1 MSGKFKEVS
10 DELKGNKYMNH
21 RGEIVE
27 VLNVTTYGRGYHVIY
42 SYTEAYSVY
51 CGLGKFRKRYPIK
64 VGQKER
70 GVKPLESGPR
80 KLTTLA

>member
-10 DELKGNKYMNH
+10 DELKGNKYTNH
-21 RGEIVE
+21 RGEVVE
-27 VLNVTTYGRGYHVIY
+27 VLNVVPYGRGYHIVF

-64 VGQKER
+64 VQ
-70 GVKPLESGPR
+70 
-80 KLTTLA
+80 

>member
-10 DELKGNKYMNH
+10 DELKGNKYTNH

-27 VLNVTTYGRGYHVIY
+27 VLNVVPYGRGYHVVF

-51 CGLGKFRKRYPIK
+51 
-64 VGQKER
+64 
-70 GVKPLESGPR
+70 
-80 KLTTLA
+80 